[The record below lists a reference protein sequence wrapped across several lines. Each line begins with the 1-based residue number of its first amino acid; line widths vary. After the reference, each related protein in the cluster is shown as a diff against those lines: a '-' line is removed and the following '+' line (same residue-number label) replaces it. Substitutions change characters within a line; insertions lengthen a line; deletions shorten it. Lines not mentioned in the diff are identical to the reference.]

1 MMESIGYR
9 RRKAVAEAW
18 KRERALVAAGRGTRD
33 WTPAE
38 QEQILRKGK
47 VKGYE
52 GHHMKSVH
60 DHNFRAGDANN
71 IQFLTRKEHLAAHKG
86 NFRNKT
92 NSYYDHK
99 TGESYDFSRYKPSI
113 ADHKL
118 NNALP
123 RSRVD
128 ELTKGRYG
136 DKVDKAR
143 EKARSTEKRNVN
155 KQGKSESKSESKT
168 LNDQRSRRA
177 SAAGSKPAAAETQSK
192 TLSNQRSASTGSGR
206 STTGAKP
213 SRGHSR

>member
-1 MMESIGYR
+1 MISIGYR

-18 KRERALVAAGRGTRD
+18 KREKALVAEGRGTRD
-33 WTPAE
+33 WTPEE

-92 NSYYDHK
+92 NSYYDYK
-99 TGESYDFSRYKPSI
+99 TGESRDFSRYKPSI
-113 ADHKL
+113 EDHKL

-128 ELTKGRYG
+128 ELTKGRHG
-136 DKVDKAR
+136 DKIDKAR
-143 EKARSTEKRNVN
+143 EKARETEKRKVN
-155 KQGKSESKSESKT
+155 KKGKSEVKSESKT
-168 LNDQRSRRA
+168 LNEQRARRE
-177 SAAGSKPAAAETQSK
+177 SAAGSKTTTAETKSK
-192 TLSNQRSASTGSGR
+192 TLSNQRAASASSGR
-206 STTGAKP
+206 SSGGAKP
-213 SRGHSR
+213 SKGRSH